1 MEIGTEISKKIRAA
15 IKGKLQELGAY
26 VDEELPDYIMVMVAN
41 KKNAQQMAD
50 DLSLFLGN
58 NTVKF
63 TVWLHGVLEKLRSVA
78 VEPLNEKPQP
88 MYTDSSTLSLSRK
101 SRLTASGHNERRGDE
116 ARALTVSSSRSERHD
131 SRVSTSS
138 SQEHVISSGGSSSE
152 RNVPRLMS
160 TVKPLM
166 ELSSAEA
173 VIDIKPE
180 PDDDLIDEDLNIVAD
195 AASSSAARKKPLVTV
210 TYSSARPSAE
220 LYKAPGSSQH
230 SLMTSDNS
238 SHSSSQTAES
248 RGFGHKPVEILRS
261 TESASGTFNRLAE
274 NYVSR
279 STKPNVDRISR
290 EEEVSR
296 KRKVPVISSVVKV
309 GKSGTEGQDSEE
321 VREEEEVEDED
332 EDEEEESYVS
342 RTGSLSSSVSVP
354 SKPERRPSLPPSK
367 QANRNLILKAI
378 SEAQK
383 SVSKTTSYPP
393 VSQRQM
399 VPVAPRTRMTSE
411 ITNAVTQH
419 VQENLH
425 HPDPRLQVETSEETG
440 LQRLPVQSRS
450 LVSRLQLDAP
460 EETLSS
466 LQEVGEMG
474 DRKPDDTRSFIL
486 KRAVLDE
493 VRTLQ
498 SRLGAQHMERVPALP
513 ARLVQT
519 RDAHESRRSSS
530 PKFIVTLDG
539 VPSPPGFTP
548 DQEEAEAVLKEK
560 MKTAKTSVPHNQLEK
575 KHKLMSQQGLA
586 RELPVDYS
594 DDEVEVDHGPV
605 KRQKVLERCKFWPVC
620 KSGDDCP
627 YHHPKTLC
635 KTFPNCK
642 FGEKCLFIH
651 PNCKYDAKCTK
662 PDCPFTHTGRR
673 GPAPPVKAPAP
684 SVSGNVCHFFPEC
697 KSMDCRFYHPKP
709 CRFTT
714 QCKRLDCSFYH
725 PTVSLPPRHALKWTR
740 AQNS

>member
-41 KKNAQQMAD
+41 KKNAQQMTD

-63 TVWLHGVLEKLRSVA
+63 TIWLHGVLEKLRSVA

-88 MYTDSSTLSLSRK
+88 TYTDSSTLSLSRK

-116 ARALTVSSSRSERHD
+116 ARARTVSSSRSERHD

-138 SQEHVISSGGSSSE
+138 SQEHIISSGGRSSSE

-180 PDDDLIDEDLNIVAD
+180 PDDDLIDEDLNIVPD

-210 TYSSARPSAE
+210 TYSSTRPSAE
-220 LYKAPGSSQH
+220 LYKPPGSSQH

-238 SHSSSQTAES
+238 SHSSSRTDES
-248 RGFGHKPVEILRS
+248 SVFGHRPVEILRS

-274 NYVSR
+274 NYISR
-279 STKPNVDRISR
+279 STKPNVDRVSR
-290 EEEVSR
+290 EEEASR

-309 GKSGTEGQDSEE
+309 GKSGSEGQDIEE
-321 VREEEEVEDED
+321 VREEEEEEEED
-332 EDEEEESYVS
+332 EESYVS

-378 SEAQK
+378 SEAQE

-399 VPVAPRTRMTSE
+399 VPVAPRTRITSE
-411 ITNAVTQH
+411 ETNAVTQH

-425 HPDPRLQVETSEETG
+425 HLDPRLHVEASEETG

-493 VRTLQ
+493 VRTLK
-498 SRLGAQHMERVPALP
+498 SRLGAQHAERVPALP

-519 RDAHESRRSSS
+519 SREAHESQRSSS

-548 DQEEAEAVLKEK
+548 DQEEVETVLKEK
-560 MKTAKTSVPHNQLEK
+560 MKTTKTSVPHGQLEK
-575 KHKLMSQQGLA
+575 KHKLMPQQRLA
-586 RELPVDYS
+586 GELPVDYS
-594 DDEVEVDHGPV
+594 DDEAEVDHGPV
-605 KRQKVLERCKFWPVC
+605 KRQKVLERCKFWPAC

-662 PDCPFTHTGRR
+662 PDCPFTHTGRKR
-673 GPAPPVKAPAP
+673 PAPPAKAPAP

-697 KSMDCRFYHPKP
+697 KSMDCQFYHPKP

-714 QCKRLDCSFYH
+714 QCKRPDCSFYH

>member
-1 MEIGTEISKKIRAA
+1 
-15 IKGKLQELGAY
+15 L
-26 VDEELPDYIMVMVAN
+26 DEELPDYIMVMVAN

-78 VEPLNEKPQP
+78 V
-88 MYTDSSTLSLSRK
+88 DSSTLSLSRK

-248 RGFGHKPVEILRS
+248 RGF
-261 TESASGTFNRLAE
+261 
-274 NYVSR
+274 
-279 STKPNVDRISR
+279 
-290 EEEVSR
+290 VSR

-440 LQRLPVQSRS
+440 LQRLPVCIGKEALLPYNGNMYWKRSRLCVFYWLLQIKYNLNCSFLVQSRS

-466 LQEVGEMG
+466 LQGY
-474 DRKPDDTRSFIL
+474 
-486 KRAVLDE
+486 
-493 VRTLQ
+493 
-498 SRLGAQHMERVPALP
+498 
-513 ARLVQT
+513 

-740 AQNS
+740 AQNR